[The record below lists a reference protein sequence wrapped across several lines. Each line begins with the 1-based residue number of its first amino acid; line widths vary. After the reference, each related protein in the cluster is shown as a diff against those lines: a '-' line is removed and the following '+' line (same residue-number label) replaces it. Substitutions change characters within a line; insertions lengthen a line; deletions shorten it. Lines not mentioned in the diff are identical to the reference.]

1 MMSITDRNV
10 TNFEIAMGVMG
21 LDPGDAV
28 TVRAMKQALSGE
40 RGNFR
45 MEVDLLSKHLS
56 YALKSEGPDKWKT
69 YMSLRKE
76 LLGSLPQSDKLEI
89 NKQVMRKARK
99 SNDTI
104 MLNYVKKFGTNPLGR
119 ED

>member
-1 MMSITDRNV
+1 
-10 TNFEIAMGVMG
+10 
-21 LDPGDAV
+21 
-28 TVRAMKQALSGE
+28 
-40 RGNFR
+40 
-45 MEVDLLSKHLS
+45 
-56 YALKSEGPDKWKT
+56 
-69 YMSLRKE
+69 MSLRKE